1 MIRRPPRSTRTDTLF
16 PYTTL
21 FRSPTDG
28 LARAPPQEQ
37 SSHGRPPWHDRPPWH
52 HRLYARPAPGS
63 AGHGRNRTTASQAS
77 KPPPKPAS
85 LAPARRSPQLL
96 SFMSTPP
103 PPIDGHKFVRDLHP
117 APGVSRKFCHP
128 DVSATGKE
136 CVRRD

>member
-63 AGHGRNRTTASQAS
+63 AGHGRNRTTASRSEEHTSELQ
-77 KPPPKPAS
+77 S
-85 LAPARRSPQLL
+85 LMRISYA
-96 SFMSTPP
+96 
-103 PPIDGHKFVRDLHP
+103 V
-117 APGVSRKFCHP
+117 FCLKKKKKNNRQP
-128 DVSATGKE
+128 CNKTQE
-136 CVRRD
+136 